1 MVAVLLLMVIKLDL
15 ISEMK
20 KLLLSITV
28 LTGVFLG
35 VIQTFGTYDLRN
47 RMRRSDKSELDYNS
61 TVDAIEED
69 RGITAEDLKATDN
82 EESRQRQGGGLG
94 SLLKGLG
101 FGGNKQQIDPYLM
114 MLVDQLKKEK
124 LSAATYDSGYDD
136 LENSKLGLSSNKRT
150 EEYGG
155 SYGASNTYG
164 SSYGG
169 GSSGSSYGGSSY
181 GSSGGS
187 SYGSNYGGGYGDCC
201 SENDKLIKLLVLGG
215 LALLGFYLYLRTTTT
230 AAAARKKRSGVAEN
244 DLSEMDYYDV
254 TLDGP
259 AWLSM
264 IHELWQQDAVADNP
278 YCAYETLC
286 RMNRIAAESG
296 GQGTWAAHLSSVPL
310 SYLLHNRHEYGFQG
324 YMNAALMGKAGAN
337 CTELYSGC
345 SRLN

>member
-1 MVAVLLLMVIKLDL
+1 
-15 ISEMK
+15 
-20 KLLLSITV
+20 
-28 LTGVFLG
+28 
-35 VIQTFGTYDLRN
+35 
-47 RMRRSDKSELDYNS
+47 MRRSDKSELDYNS

-69 RGITAEDLKATDN
+69 RGITAEDLKATEN

-101 FGGNKQQIDPYLM
+101 FWGNKQQIDPYLM

-124 LSAATYDSGYDD
+124 LSAATPDSGYDD

-169 GSSGSSYGGSSY
+169 GSSGSSYGGSSN

-187 SYGSNYGGGYGDCC
+187 SYGNYGGGYGDCC

-230 AAAARKKRSGVAEN
+230 AAAARKKKSGVAEN
-244 DLSEMDYYDV
+244 DLSEMDYYD
-254 TLDGP
+254 GR
-259 AWLSM
+259 SY
-264 IHELWQQDAVADNP
+264 I
-278 YCAYETLC
+278 YKKF
-286 RMNRIAAESG
+286 
-296 GQGTWAAHLSSVPL
+296 
-310 SYLLHNRHEYGFQG
+310 YLLFG
-324 YMNAALMGKAGAN
+324 
-337 CTELYSGC
+337 S
-345 SRLN
+345 